1 MVVRQVSVRYS
12 SMHWNSKVW
21 TGLENRADLKT
32 CFFCIFLFKRKVIS
46 SWCEA
51 VPEM

>member
-21 TGLENRADLKT
+21 TGLENRTDPKT
-32 CFFCIFLFKRKVIS
+32 CFFAYFFSKEK
-46 SWCEA
+46 
-51 VPEM
+51 

>member
-21 TGLENRADLKT
+21 TGLENRTDPKT
-32 CFFCIFLFKRKVIS
+32 CFFLHISFQKKSNFKLV
-46 SWCEA
+46 
-51 VPEM
+51 